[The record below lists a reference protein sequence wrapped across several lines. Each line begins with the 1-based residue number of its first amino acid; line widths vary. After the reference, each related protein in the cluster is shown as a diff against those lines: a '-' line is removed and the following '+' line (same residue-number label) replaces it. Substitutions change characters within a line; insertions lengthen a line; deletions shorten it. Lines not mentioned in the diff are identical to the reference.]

1 MRRITRLLVNIPQLR
16 VVSYNQMTDG
26 QGIERIHKTRNAMYV
41 SILENNNNKT
51 DMQTYYVIMSDVLIL
66 KIFFFFKNT
75 KESLCL

>member
-66 KIFFFFKNT
+66 KIYFI
-75 KESLCL
+75 